1 MAEGKC
7 FHLEVVTPD
16 RQFYIGDADS
26 LVLPAIDGYM
36 GVEAGHEPVV
46 TAVVPGELKY
56 RSEGAWTHAVVSQG
70 LAEIMPDRVMVLTT
84 SAERPEEIDWKRA
97 EAAKERAEERLRQK
111 LSIQEYDNSKAALA
125 RAMARLKAARTSR
138 HGGAGGGCLRRRIVL

>member
-36 GVEAGHEPVV
+36 
-46 TAVVPGELKY
+46 KY

-111 LSIQEYDNSKAALA
+111 LSIQEYYNSKAALA
-125 RAMARLKAARTSR
+125 RAMARLKAARK
-138 HGGAGGGCLRRRIVL
+138 